1 MSARGPHLSSSPL
14 SLHLSSPASIPAA
27 PPHFSPACSPSRWT
41 AGAARHAGGR
51 WPGQRGC
58 GLPGRRARPPFIP
71 ISSILAAAGRRR
83 FILSGEPLADS
94 SRGELLLPL
103 PYRFLR
109 SIAAFP
115 SCRTLPG
122 GARHPPLRLLI
133 APPLHHRSSPSS
145 AGVSLVTPWTTPCA
159 SSPSPARSA
168 PPVRGGAAQRGM
180 AGRSRAG
187 RGARQ
192 QRSTAAGWRRRRRK
206 GGGAAGSEA
215 GEERWRERGEDDR
228 WGP

>member
-1 MSARGPHLSSSPL
+1 MAGGPHLSSSPL
-14 SLHLSSPASIPAA
+14 SLHLSSLASIPAA
-27 PPHFSPACSPSRWT
+27 PPHFSPAYSPSRWT

-58 GLPGRRARPPFIP
+58 GLPGRRARPPFLP
-71 ISSILAAAGRRR
+71 ISSIPAATTSIAAASHHR

-122 GARHPPLRLLI
+122 GTRRPPPCLLVAPPLR
-133 APPLHHRSSPSS
+133 HRSSPSS
-145 AGVSLVTPWTTPCA
+145 AGVSLVTPWTTPCT
-159 SSPSPARSA
+159 STPSPAHSA
-168 PPVRGGAAQRGM
+168 LCPHCSNP
-180 AGRSRAG
+180 
-187 RGARQ
+187 
-192 QRSTAAGWRRRRRK
+192 
-206 GGGAAGSEA
+206 
-215 GEERWRERGEDDR
+215 
-228 WGP
+228 

>member
-1 MSARGPHLSSSPL
+1 MGPTCQLTGPTCHPLLSLSTSPL
-14 SLHLSSPASIPAA
+14 LPPSLQRRCPSPLPAR
-27 PPHFSPACSPSRWT
+27 PPV
-41 AGAARHAGGR
+41 
-51 WPGQRGC
+51 GQQ
-58 GLPGRRARPPFIP
+58 GRRARPSFLP
-71 ISSILAAAGRRR
+71 ISSIPAATTSIAAASRHR

-94 SRGELLLPL
+94 SHGELLLPL

-159 SSPSPARSA
+159 SSPGPAYFA
-168 PPVRGGAAQRGM
+168 PPVRGGAAQRGV
-180 AGRSRAG
+180 AGWSRAG

-192 QRSTAAGWRRRRRK
+192 
-206 GGGAAGSEA
+206 
-215 GEERWRERGEDDR
+215 
-228 WGP
+228 